1 MNHHNKKTNIGL
13 IYEFL
18 SHEVASRMLK
28 NKETKS
34 VFDVIEKYFKNSVL
48 KEELEIFKAISSLK
62 GKEEVVVKKSLKEI
76 AKFAQKINRDR
87 SLKLKTDLIKEIKEK
102 LSDKVF
108 DYKIDNYRLYASIQ
122 MFINSAQKGTLKESI
137 DNVNFENEVIKILA
151 ENLKE
156 DKKCS
161 KTKVD
166 NFLFISAI
174 DNITESMKSLN
185 ESQKSL
191 MLRYLDSI
199 STSSTKKFFGDIL
212 NENKNNFGFKTLN
225 EEISK
230 KLIVAKKKFENC
242 LSDDH
247 LEEDQKLRI
256 ALEYVELFDEIRG
269 NK

>member
-28 NKETKS
+28 NKETKV
-34 VFDVIEKYFKNSVL
+34 VFDILEKYFKNSLL
-48 KEELEIFKAISSLK
+48 KEELEIFKTISSLK
-62 GKEEVVVKKSLKEI
+62 GKDEAIIQKSLKEI
-76 AKFAQKINRDR
+76 TKFAQKINREK
-87 SLKLKTDLIKEIKEK
+87 SLNIKTSLVREIKEK
-102 LSDKVF
+102 LTNKVF

-122 MFINSAQKGTLKESI
+122 MFINSAQKGTLKESLE
-137 DNVNFENEVIKILA
+137 NVSSESEVVKILA

-174 DNITESMKSLN
+174 DNITESIKNLN

-199 STSSTKKFFGDIL
+199 STSSTKKFFNDVL
-212 NENKNNFGFKTLN
+212 KENKNNFGFKTLN

-242 LSDDH
+242 LSDDS
-247 LEEDQKLRI
+247 LNEDQKLRV
-256 ALEYVELFDEIRG
+256 ALEYTELFDEVKG
-269 NK
+269 Q

>member
-1 MNHHNKKTNIGL
+1 MKNHNKKTNIGL

-28 NKETKS
+28 NKETNV
-34 VFDVIEKYFKNSVL
+34 VFDILEKYFKSNIL
-48 KEELEIFKAISSLK
+48 KEELDVFKAISSLK
-62 GKEEVVVKKSLKEI
+62 GKEPIVVERSLKEI
-76 AKFAQKINRDR
+76 VKFAQKINREK
-87 SLKLKTDLIKEIKEK
+87 SLKIKTSLVREIKEK
-102 LSDKVF
+102 LTNKVF
-108 DYKIDNYRLYASIQ
+108 DYKVDNYRLYASIQ

-137 DNVNFENEVIKILA
+137 DNVNSENEVIKILA

-174 DNITESMKSLN
+174 DNVTESIKSLN

-191 MLRYLDSI
+191 MFRYLDSI
-199 STSSTKKFFGDIL
+199 STSSTKKFFNDVL
-212 NENKNNFGFKTLN
+212 KENRNNFGFKTLN

-242 LSDDH
+242 LSDDS
-247 LEEDQKLRI
+247 LNEDQKLRV
-256 ALEYVELFDEIRG
+256 ALEYTELFDEVKG
-269 NK
+269 DK